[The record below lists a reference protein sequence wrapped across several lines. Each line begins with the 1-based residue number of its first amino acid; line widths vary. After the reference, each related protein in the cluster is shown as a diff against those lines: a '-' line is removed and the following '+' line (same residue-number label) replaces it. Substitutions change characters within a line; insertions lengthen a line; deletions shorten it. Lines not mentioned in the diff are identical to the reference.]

1 MPPRFEPCCYLTLV
15 LRMRDPW
22 PRIGVGAMPLSR
34 TPYQS
39 SEELAARTAVLHAAF
54 DAGFT
59 VVDTADV
66 YAPSADTV
74 GHNERI
80 VGEAARTWSGPR
92 ESLFVLTKNGLRR
105 EGDHWWRDNSRD
117 WMLQAA
123 ERSAESLGF
132 IPDCAAVHRLNREQ
146 SWDECVSALCEARDS
161 GLTKSIGLS
170 NVTAGELQRAW
181 EISGGSIVLVENEH
195 SPRRRDDQSVID
207 FCGEHGIAYL
217 PWSPLGGGA
226 EAAHL
231 GEIYPQFA
239 LVAAAHDTTA
249 QVIALAWLSA
259 LGERVIPIPGF
270 SRIDSVWASAAAHDV
285 RLSPQEVATLT
296 AVAPGA
302 GSVFPD

>member
-1 MPPRFEPCCYLTLV
+1 
-15 LRMRDPW
+15 
-22 PRIGVGAMPLSR
+22 MPLSH

-39 SEELAARTAVLHAAF
+39 SAELASRIAVLHAAF

-66 YAPSADTV
+66 YAPFADAV

-80 VGEAARTWSGPR
+80 VGEAARTWSGGR
-92 ESLFVLTKNGLRR
+92 DALFVLTKNGLRR

-123 ERSAESLGF
+123 YRSAESLGF
-132 IPDCAAVHRLNREQ
+132 VPDCTAVHRLNREQ
-146 SWDECVSALCEARDS
+146 SWDECVLALCEARDS

-170 NVTAGELQRAW
+170 NVTAEELRRAW
-181 EISGGSIVLVENEH
+181 EVSQGSVVVVENEH
-195 SPRRRDDQSVID
+195 SPRRRDDRAVID
-207 FCGEHGIAYL
+207 FCGEQGIAYL

-226 EAAHL
+226 EAAQL
-231 GEIYPQFA
+231 GDIYPQFA
-239 LVAAAHDTTA
+239 LVAAQHDTTA
-249 QVIALAWLSA
+249 QVVALAWLASI
-259 LGERVIPIPGF
+259 GERVVPIPGF
-270 SRIDSVWASAAAHDV
+270 SRVQTVHATAAAQN
-285 RLSPQEVATLT
+285 LQLTSQQVAALN

>member
-1 MPPRFEPCCYLTLV
+1 
-15 LRMRDPW
+15 
-22 PRIGVGAMPLSR
+22 MPLSR

-39 SEELAARTAVLHAAF
+39 SEELTARTAVLHAAF
-54 DAGFT
+54 DAGFS

-80 VGEAARTWSGPR
+80 VGEAIRTWSGGR

-105 EGDHWWRDNSRD
+105 DGDHWWRDNSRE

-123 ERSAESLGF
+123 ERSADSLGF
-132 IPDCAAVHRLNREQ
+132 VPDCTAVHRLNREQ
-146 SWDECVSALCEARDS
+146 SWEECVTALCEARES

-170 NVTAGELQRAW
+170 NVTAEELRRAW
-181 EISGGSIVLVENEH
+181 DVSGGSIVLVENEH
-195 SPRRRDDQSVID
+195 SPRRRDDQAVID
-207 FCGEHGIAYL
+207 FCGDHGIAYL
-217 PWSPLGGGA
+217 PWSPLGGGS
-226 EAAHL
+226 EAAQL
-231 GEIYPQFA
+231 GDIYPQFA

-249 QVIALAWLSA
+249 QVIALAWLAS

-270 SRIDSVWASAAAHDV
+270 SRVESVHASAAAQHV
-285 RLSPQEVATLT
+285 RLSAHEVVTLT